1 MEDRLLMKIAEA
13 GPLEVSSL
21 LQVCGDYLSQSK
33 PQARLH
39 WIIND
44 DLEQVSAGPLVA
56 FDADITT
63 SWATGS
69 CKLRL
74 CYRPCLLKTKTS
86 DFLCQAL
93 PKRAAMK
100 RPGKPRTHRNA
111 NP

>member
-44 DLEQVSAGPLVA
+44 DLEQVSAG
-56 FDADITT
+56 
-63 SWATGS
+63 
-69 CKLRL
+69 
-74 CYRPCLLKTKTS
+74 LL
-86 DFLCQAL
+86 L
-93 PKRAAMK
+93 PSTLTLLHHGLLDLAS
-100 RPGKPRTHRNA
+100 
-111 NP
+111 